1 MYISTLIELRD
12 SVNEWMALWI
22 YDSKIKIL
30 PYLSQKV
37 ENLRIPAVMREFL
50 KIAKEFIKNFLR
62 TFSSEGYV
70 VNSDEL
76 PPPTA

>member
-62 TFSSEGYV
+62 TFSWEGYV